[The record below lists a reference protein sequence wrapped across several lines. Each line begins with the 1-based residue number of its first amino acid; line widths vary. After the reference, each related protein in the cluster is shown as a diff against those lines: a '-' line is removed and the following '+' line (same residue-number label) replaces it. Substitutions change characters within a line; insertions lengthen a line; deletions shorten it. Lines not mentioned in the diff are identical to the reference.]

1 MYSDMAE
8 NNPKSKVRRH
18 IDENLRR
25 IYDETLNEQIP
36 DKLTQLLE
44 QLRQRTA
51 RDVEDG
57 DPEGRK

>member
-36 DKLTQLLE
+36 DKLAQLLE